1 MGKPDPVRPG
11 TIAGAGRGSMDM
23 HSIEAV
29 VTDLEWQRL
38 RQRVGRH
45 PNHWLV
51 RPGAWAAI
59 RLLKLI
65 VRAGFFRPA

>member
-1 MGKPDPVRPG
+1 
-11 TIAGAGRGSMDM
+11 M

-38 RQRVGRH
+38 RRRVGRH
-45 PNHWLV
+45 PQKWLV
-51 RPGAWAAI
+51 SSSAWAAI

-65 VRAGFFRPA
+65 VRASAVRSA

>member
-1 MGKPDPVRPG
+1 MDRV
-11 TIAGAGRGSMDM
+11 GSMDM

-38 RQRVGRH
+38 RRRVGKQ
-45 PNHWLV
+45 PNQWLV
-51 RPGAWAAI
+51 SSSTWAVI

-65 VRAGFFRPA
+65 VRAGLFRPA

>member
-1 MGKPDPVRPG
+1 
-11 TIAGAGRGSMDM
+11 M

-38 RQRVGRH
+38 RRRVGKQQKQ
-45 PNHWLV
+45 WLV
-51 RPGAWAAI
+51 RSSAWAVI

-65 VRAGFFRPA
+65 IRAGLVPTA

>member
-1 MGKPDPVRPG
+1 
-11 TIAGAGRGSMDM
+11 MDM

-38 RQRVGRH
+38 RRRVGRH
-45 PNHWLV
+45 PHQWLV
-51 RPGAWAAI
+51 SSSTWAAI

-65 VRAGFFRPA
+65 ARPAPSELLDRVARPD